1 MYILMRQ
8 DRSLPEHEHV
18 KAPGGGAFGT
28 GRGNVGSCAAEAGLL
43 PQPGSTERH
52 MRCLQQQPLLRVQK
66 GGLGGGDAK
75 EGCIKCVDA
84 CMVTSAGLIQCGG
97 FSICVGCA
105 ASLLQILNCSL
116 HGGHAAESSV
126 ESVRIRNGSVTPKG

>member
-1 MYILMRQ
+1 MYVLMRQ

-75 EGCIKCVDA
+75 KGCIECVDA
-84 CMVTSAGLIQCGG
+84 CMVASAGLIRCGG
-97 FSICVGCA
+97 FLYLHWVRCFTSA
-105 ASLLQILNCSL
+105 DPELQPPRRTRRR
-116 HGGHAAESSV
+116 EQ
-126 ESVRIRNGSVTPKG
+126 R